1 MRAVLSIAIVSL
13 FFVSGC
19 FTPIIDFGFLG
30 RVSPLSEV
38 TISGDAQAK
47 LVMLEVSG
55 VISFKQEGW
64 SFGGQQPSLISRLH
78 EALSLAAADPD
89 VKGLI
94 LRIRSPGGGVAAS
107 ETLYHLV
114 SDWKRETHKPVVA
127 FIQGVAASGGY
138 YVAMAAD
145 RVIAHPSSITGSI
158 GVIMP
163 GFNVSGL
170 MERFGVADQSLTSG
184 AFKDSGSSLRPMRQD
199 ERAQLQSVIDDLH
212 DRFVDVVDKGR
223 PDLDRSSVEKL
234 SDGRIFSA
242 RQALAVGLVD
252 EIGHL
257 GDAIERARQLS
268 GFSHAKVIAYRE
280 AGKPVN
286 NIYSDIS
293 SAAPAPVQFN
303 VLSIGANKMPAG
315 FYYLWPMAVQY

>member
-127 FIQGVAASGGY
+127 FFQGVAASGGY
-138 YVAMAAD
+138 YVATAAD
-145 RVIAHPSSITGSI
+145 VIWALPTSVTGSI
-158 GVIMP
+158 GVI
-163 GFNVSGL
+163 VSGL
-170 MERFGVADQSLTSG
+170 NVADLMARHG
-184 AFKDSGSSLRPMRQD
+184 
-199 ERAQLQSVIDDLH
+199 
-212 DRFVDVVDKGR
+212 VVDTSVASGGNKQLLSPTR
-223 PDLDRSSVEKL
+223 PIVPEH
-234 SDGRIFSA
+234 A
-242 RQALAVGLVD
+242 
-252 EIGHL
+252 
-257 GDAIERARQLS
+257 AILQ
-268 GFSHAKVIAYRE
+268 GIV
-280 AGKPVN
+280 
-286 NIYSDIS
+286 
-293 SAAPAPVQFN
+293 
-303 VLSIGANKMPAG
+303 
-315 FYYLWPMAVQY
+315 